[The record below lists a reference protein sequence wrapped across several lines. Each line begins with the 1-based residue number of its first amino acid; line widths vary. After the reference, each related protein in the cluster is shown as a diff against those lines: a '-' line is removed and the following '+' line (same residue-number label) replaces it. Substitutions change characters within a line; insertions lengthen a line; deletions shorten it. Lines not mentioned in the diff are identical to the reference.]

1 MDKATKSRAKK
12 KLDKMGQYIAYP
24 DEVLD
29 QSVID
34 NFFQNLEVKE
44 GDAYGLWKFTQVAAV
59 EE

>member
-44 GDAYGLWKFTQVAAV
+44 GDAYGNSLRLLQWRSK
-59 EE
+59 

>member
-1 MDKATKSRAKK
+1 MDKATKSRAKE

-44 GDAYGLWKFTQVAAV
+44 GDAYGNSLRLLQWRRK
-59 EE
+59 

>member
-44 GDAYGLWKFTQVAAV
+44 GDAYGNSLRLLQWRRK
-59 EE
+59 

>member
-1 MDKATKSRAKK
+1 MDKATKSRAKE

-44 GDAYGLWKFTQVAAV
+44 GDAYGNSLRLLQWRSK
-59 EE
+59 